1 MENNKTLT
9 EELSWDFEGS
19 GHFKATLTNKQI
31 SNLQFCFNGNDDNN
45 CLKST
50 DKKHL
55 SNIHKALGEL
65 LAYMDAD
72 LNRNGDTE
80 A

>member
-1 MENNKTLT
+1 MENKKTVT
-9 EELSWDFEGS
+9 EELSWDLEGS
-19 GHFKATLTNKQI
+19 GHFTATLTNKTI
-31 SNLQFCFNGNDDNN
+31 TDLRFCFNGNDESN

-65 LAYMDAD
+65 LSYLEAD
-72 LNRNGDTE
+72 LNRSVDTE